1 MLYVN
6 IASPL
11 ARAVLCTAD
20 ELGIDYETTVR
31 ISSIKASSDS
41 FDSIWK
47 VPKRIKIA
55 PSLRSFHY
63 DAIK

>member
-11 ARAVLCTAD
+11 ARAILCTAD

-31 ISSIKASSDS
+31 ISEYQIKQ
-41 FDSIWK
+41 FLIL
-47 VPKRIKIA
+47 VIA
-55 PSLRSFHY
+55 PRLHETR
-63 DAIK
+63 AQV